1 MRRLPGAVAPPAI
14 VAATAL
20 SYLAAF
26 AIGIPLFVPFLNV
39 AAGFPFMVLS
49 LKRGQTGEAIW
60 RMLIWAAAL
69 AVCATLISYFATTDA
84 ARLFLH
90 GESYRAEMFE
100 FIRTGQGAEGN
111 IRVFLPQHAL
121 HAVAFSL
128 LAIATGAV
136 LAMPLG
142 AFLMNYMAYYVGAL
156 AAASVHPWIALVLAW
171 VPWAVIR
178 VMSFVTLGVVLSGPV
193 LSRLGGFPYRL
204 ADQRRWLVLA
214 ACGLLVDIAMKWALA
229 PWWRHLLRAA
239 AGW

>member
-1 MRRLPGAVAPPAI
+1 MSRLHGAIAPPAI

-26 AIGIPLFVPFLNV
+26 AIGIPLLVPFLNV
-39 AAGFPFMVLS
+39 AAGFPFMVS
-49 LKRGQTGEAIW
+49 ALKQGRTGEAIW

-69 AVCATLISYFATTDA
+69 GVCATLISCFATTDA
-84 ARLFLH
+84 ARLFLR
-90 GESYRAEMFE
+90 GESYRAEMFD
-100 FIRTGQGAEGN
+100 FIRTGQGREGD
-111 IRVFLPQHAL
+111 IRAFLPQHAL
-121 HAVAFSL
+121 HAAAFSL

-156 AAASVHPWIALVLAW
+156 AAASSHPWKAIVLAW
-171 VPWAVIR
+171 VPWAVVR

-193 LSRLGGFPYRL
+193 LSRVVGFPYRL
-204 ADQRRWLVLA
+204 ADHRRWIGLA
-214 ACGLLVDIAMKWALA
+214 VCGLLLDILMKWAIA
-229 PWWRHLLRAA
+229 PWWRHLLLAA

>member
-1 MRRLPGAVAPPAI
+1 MSRLPSAVVPPAI

-26 AIGIPLFVPFLNV
+26 AIGIPLLVPFLNV
-39 AAGFPFMVLS
+39 AAGFPFMVAA
-49 LKRGQTGEAIW
+49 LKRGRTGDAIW

-69 AVCATLISYFATTDA
+69 GVCATLISYFATTDA
-84 ARLFLH
+84 GRMFLR
-90 GESYRAEMFE
+90 GESYRAEMFD
-100 FIRTGQGAEGN
+100 FIRTGHGREGD
-111 IRVFLPQHAL
+111 IRAFLPQHLL
-121 HAVAFSL
+121 HAAAFSL

-156 AAASVHPWIALVLAW
+156 AAASVHPWTAIVLAW
-171 VPWAVIR
+171 VPWAVVR
-178 VMSFVTLGVVLSGPV
+178 VMSFVTIGVVLAGPV
-193 LSRLGGFPYRL
+193 LGRMARFPYRL
-204 ADQRRWLVLA
+204 ADHRRWLVLA
-214 ACGLLVDIAMKWALA
+214 ACGLLADIVLKWALA

>member
-1 MRRLPGAVAPPAI
+1 MRRLPGAVAPAI

-26 AIGIPLFVPFLNV
+26 GIGIAVLVPFLNV
-39 AAGFPFMVLS
+39 AAGFPFMVAS
-49 LKRGQTGEAIW
+49 LKRGRTREAIW

-69 AVCATLISYFATTDA
+69 GICATLFSYFATADA
-84 ARLFLH
+84 AQLFLR
-90 GESYRAEMFE
+90 GESYRAEMFD
-100 FIRTGQGAEGN
+100 FIRTGQGREGD
-111 IRVFLPQHAL
+111 IRAFLPQHAL
-121 HAVAFSL
+121 HAAAFSL

-156 AAASVHPWIALVLAW
+156 AAASAHPGKAIALAW
-171 VPWAVIR
+171 VPWAIVR
-178 VMSFVTLGVVLSGPV
+178 VMSFVTLGVVLAGPV
-193 LSRLGGFPYRL
+193 LSRLVGFPYRL
-204 ADQRRWLVLA
+204 GDQRRWIVLA
-214 ACGLLVDIAMKWALA
+214 ACGLLLDIFMKWALA

>member
-26 AIGIPLFVPFLNV
+26 AIGIPLLVPFLNV
-39 AAGFPFMVLS
+39 AAGFPFMVAS
-49 LKRGQTGEAIW
+49 LARGRVGEAIW
-60 RMLIWAAAL
+60 RMLVWAAAL

-84 ARLFLH
+84 ARLFLR
-90 GESYRAEMFE
+90 GESYRTEMFE
-100 FIRTGQGAEGN
+100 FIRTGRGTEGD
-111 IRVFLPQHAL
+111 IRAFLPQHAL
-121 HAVAFSL
+121 HAVGFSL

-156 AAASVHPWIALVLAW
+156 AVASVHPWTALVLAW

-204 ADQRRWLVLA
+204 GDQRRWLVLA
-214 ACGLLVDIAMKWALA
+214 ASGLFVDIVMKWALA

>member
-1 MRRLPGAVAPPAI
+1 MRRLHGAIAAPAI

-26 AIGIPLFVPFLNV
+26 AIGVPLLVPFLNV
-39 AAGFPFMVLS
+39 AAGFPFMVAA

-69 AVCATLISYFATTDA
+69 GVCATLISYVATADA
-84 ARLFLH
+84 ARLFLR
-90 GESYRAEMFE
+90 GESYRAEMFD
-100 FIRTGQGAEGN
+100 FIRTGQGREGD
-111 IRVFLPQHAL
+111 IRAFLPQHAL
-121 HAVAFSL
+121 HAAAFSL

-156 AAASVHPWIALVLAW
+156 AATSAHPSKAIALAW
-171 VPWAVIR
+171 VPWAIVR
-178 VMSFVTLGVVLSGPV
+178 VMSFVTLGVVLAGPV
-193 LSRLGGFPYRL
+193 LSRVAGFPYRL
-204 ADQRRWLVLA
+204 AQQRRWIALA
-214 ACGLLVDIAMKWALA
+214 VSGLLLDVIMKWALA